1 MSMNSAHA
9 SHADSSAAG
18 VASWYTP
25 GRSDGFGDRLLMSDN
40 TDAISLELLRFRR
53 DVASFPGFE
62 HALRDRV
69 DHLLRFRHPSFPL
82 IRAVVHLDDEDLAL
96 VSAHTAGQRL
106 SELATGKLRKGL
118 HPAVVTW
125 IVREITPALAA
136 LQTSA
141 TAVSHGALSADRIVL
156 TSEGEL
162 CIVEHAM
169 GSAIRRL
176 NVTPAV
182 FWRQFG
188 LLAPSDDRGQIK
200 VDQRTDVVQLGAVA
214 LGLLLAR
221 PVGLH
226 DFQRRLPALLD
237 EFSALA
243 DVSPSVFAA
252 PLRAW
257 LERALQL
264 APRSYRSAEDAVEGL
279 AELPVSAGPA
289 AALKSSITPTTSGD
303 ADGGDVVPDQVQRLV
318 SISRFAADKP
328 LRPPAPRAVVAETR
342 ETPTPTQPLTS
353 EIRTP
358 AAAPAKRRWNRAYA
372 MWLAAAL
379 GAIAVVQG
387 IIIANLGTQPP
398 TVMVAAPSLPG
409 PQQPA
414 RSTAIAT
421 PSLPE
426 APRKAESARTPGGA
440 DDAAASALAQAA
452 ARQRSGGVRF
462 SSPIELNV
470 FDGDRV
476 LGSTADGPIVTTAGT
491 RQLEFVNAV
500 LGYRARQTVTVQAGV
515 ITTVALP
522 VPMGRINVN
531 AQPWAQVLIDE
542 SPIGET
548 PLANVPVPLGQHQI
562 TFRHPQLGEH
572 RETVTVRADTVA
584 RVSTTFP
591 R

>member
-1 MSMNSAHA
+1 MNSAHV
-9 SHADSSAAG
+9 SHVDSPAAG

-53 DVASFPGFE
+53 DVASIPGFE
-62 HALRDRV
+62 HGLRDRV

-82 IRAVVHLDDEDLAL
+82 IRAVVHLDEADLTL
-96 VSAHTAGQRL
+96 VSAHIAGQRL

-136 LQTSA
+136 LQSSG
-141 TAVSHGALSADRIVL
+141 TAVSHGALNADRIVL
-156 TSEGEL
+156 TSEGRL

-188 LLAPSDDRGQIK
+188 LLAPSDVRGQIK
-200 VDQRTDVVQLGAVA
+200 VDQRTDVVQLGTIA
-214 LGLLLAR
+214 LSLLLAR

-237 EFSALA
+237 EFTALA
-243 DVSPSVFAA
+243 AVSPSVFAA

-289 AALKSSITPTTSGD
+289 AALKSTVTQTANED
-303 ADGGDVVPDQVQRLV
+303 ADATDAVPDHVRRLV
-318 SISRFAADKP
+318 SISRFAAERP
-328 LRPPAPRAVVAETR
+328 LRPPVSRGVAED
-342 ETPTPTQPLTS
+342 TPEAAAPPQQFTS
-353 EIRTP
+353 EITTP
-358 AAAPAKRRWNRAYA
+358 AATPSPRRWNRAYA
-372 MWLAAAL
+372 MWLATAL
-379 GAIAVVQG
+379 GAVAVVQG

-398 TVMVAAPSLPG
+398 TVTVAAPALPA

-414 RSTAIAT
+414 PSPTVAT
-421 PSLPE
+421 PGLPAGASSVE
-426 APRKAESARTPGGA
+426 AARTPSRA
-440 DDAAASALAQAA
+440 DDAVASSNAQAA
-452 ARQRSGGVRF
+452 ARQRSRRVRF

-476 LGSTADGPIVTTAGT
+476 LGSTADGPIVTAAGT
-491 RQLEFVNAV
+491 RQLEFVNAA

-515 ITTVALP
+515 ITSLALP
-522 VPMGRINVN
+522 VPMGRININ

-562 TFRHPQLGEH
+562 TFRHPQLGER
-572 RETVTVRADTVA
+572 REVVTVRADSVA
-584 RVSTTFP
+584 RVTITFD